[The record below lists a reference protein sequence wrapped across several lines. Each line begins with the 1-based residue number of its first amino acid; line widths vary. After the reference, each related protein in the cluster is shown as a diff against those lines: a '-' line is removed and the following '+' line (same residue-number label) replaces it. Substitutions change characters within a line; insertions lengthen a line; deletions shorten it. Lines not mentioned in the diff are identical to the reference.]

1 MALLLEQ
8 TPILLFQLLYLFI
21 AFFYC
26 ITNRFHITATPLR
39 LCRFAGNTPYA
50 ARLYHVRER
59 NKEECIS
66 LCLFGAWRL
75 YTASPVSQ
83 FVLWFFISQLTF
95 SILRGT
101 SVRESSGHG
110 TRAGGR
116 GHCSGV
122 PQINNNTAWTA
133 IAITVYA
140 TLSYRFCSVSHISTY
155 IGRLNRL
162 SLKPS

>member
-1 MALLLEQ
+1 MALLPEQ

-39 LCRFAGNTPYA
+39 LYRFAGNTPYA

-75 YTASPVSQ
+75 YTASRNLFFGFSFLNQ
-83 FVLWFFISQLTF
+83 HSSFFILHSPRNAEPLFGRARDTEHRPWAVGAAPGSHKLTTIQLGEQSQSLYTQRCLT
-95 SILRGT
+95 G
-101 SVRESSGHG
+101 SVQ
-110 TRAGGR
+110 
-116 GHCSGV
+116 C
-122 PQINNNTAWTA
+122 
-133 IAITVYA
+133 
-140 TLSYRFCSVSHISTY
+140 HIYPPTFED
-155 IGRLNRL
+155 
-162 SLKPS
+162 

>member
-1 MALLLEQ
+1 VALLPEQ

-75 YTASPVSQ
+75 YTASRNSFLNQ
-83 FVLWFFISQLTF
+83 HSSFF
-95 SILRGT
+95 ILRGT
-101 SVRESSGHG
+101 RNPVRESSGHG
-110 TRAGGR
+110 TQAVGR
-116 GHCSGV
+116 GRCSGV
-122 PQINNNTAWTA
+122 PQINNNTIWTA
-133 IAITVYA
+133 IAIAVYA
-140 TLSYRFCSVSHISTY
+140 TLSNRFCSVSYISTY
-155 IGRLNRL
+155 I
-162 SLKPS
+162 